1 MKLKTEC
8 SHALVGLYFHLAV
21 RFVYMNVWL
30 NILIAK
36 SSCMMVGHGELVET
50 TAALLAF
57 CISVLYWI
65 VFYLVY
71 CLSLWFICL

>member
-1 MKLKTEC
+1 
-8 SHALVGLYFHLAV
+8 
-21 RFVYMNVWL
+21 
-30 NILIAK
+30 
-36 SSCMMVGHGELVET
+36 MVGHGELVET